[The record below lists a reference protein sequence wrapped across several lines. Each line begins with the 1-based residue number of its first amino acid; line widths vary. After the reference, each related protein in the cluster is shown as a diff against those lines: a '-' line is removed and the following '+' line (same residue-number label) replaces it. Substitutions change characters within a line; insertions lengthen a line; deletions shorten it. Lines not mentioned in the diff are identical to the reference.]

1 MKNILNGSLAHE
13 SRRAFLSK
21 SAIATAAIFAGS
33 SSAFSGPTI
42 QSSENNKQTKMSLQ
56 HINDLKLPGNSGLGG
71 VAAGNA
77 WHVNSNQQIDMVMSE
92 AWDAGVRYFDTS
104 PFYGFGLSERRMGHF
119 LFEKNRDEF
128 VLSTKIGRVFDAD
141 PDFKADPKSL
151 WKGKL
156 NFKYRFDY
164 TAAGVRRSIE
174 DSLQRL
180 GLSSIDIVYVHD
192 LSPDTAELGKNW
204 MEQFNVAAKGAF
216 PELSK
221 MREEGIIKGWGMG
234 VNTPDPILKAMEVA
248 DPDICLVAIQY
259 SLIDHKNALN
269 TLFPAMEK
277 KKVKA
282 VIGGPLN
289 AGFLANRDRFNYG
302 DSMPAEMV
310 EKRKKINAIIAKYNI
325 DLRTVALQF
334 SAAHPVVAAVIP
346 GASTGEQASSNA
358 SAMATKIPVA
368 LWNELKQAKL
378 IEQLAPVPGTVTNQS
393 V

>member
-1 MKNILNGSLAHE
+1 MNSNKNISEQE
-13 SRRAFLSK
+13 SRRAFLAK
-21 SAIATAAIFAGS
+21 AALATAAVAVSGP
-33 SSAFSGPTI
+33 SAFAAQPSFSIT
-42 QSSENNKQTKMSLQ
+42 QTKQSKMSPNL
-56 HINDLKLPGNSGLGG
+56 IKDLKLPKNFGIGG

-77 WHVNSNQQIDMVMSE
+77 WHVNSNQQIEMAMAA

-104 PFYGFGLSERRMGHF
+104 PFCGFGLSERRMGHF

-128 VLSTKIGRVFDAD
+128 VLSTKIGRVFEAD
-141 PDFKADPKSL
+141 PNFKSDPKSL
-151 WKGKL
+151 WKGRL
-156 NFKYRFDY
+156 NFKYKFDY

-192 LSPDTAELGKNW
+192 LSPDTGELGDKW
-204 MEQFNVAAKGAF
+204 MDQFNIAAKGAF
-216 PELSK
+216 PELTK

-234 VNTPDPILKAMEVA
+234 VNTPEPILKAMEVA

-259 SLIDHKNALN
+259 SLVDHKKALN
-269 TLFPAMEK
+269 SLFPAMEK

-302 DSMPAEMV
+302 DTIPAEML
-310 EKRKKINAIIAKYNI
+310 EKRKKINAIIGKYNV

-358 SAMATKIPVA
+358 AAMATKVPA
-368 LWNELKQAKL
+368 DLWKELKQAKL
-378 IEQLAPVPGTVTNQS
+378 IEQDAPVPAG
-393 V
+393 

>member
-1 MKNILNGSLAHE
+1 MYNIENDASEKE
-13 SRRAFLSK
+13 SRRAFIAK
-21 SAIATAAIFAGS
+21 AAIATAAVVTTGS
-33 SSAFSGPTI
+33 SSLVAKTLPFVEHQNSP
-42 QSSENNKQTKMSLQ
+42 KMSDKQ
-56 HINDLKLPGNSGLGG
+56 IQEFKLEKNFGLGG

-77 WHVNSNQQIDMVMSE
+77 WHVNSNQQIEMAMSA

-141 PDFKADPKSL
+141 PAFKSDPKSL

-192 LSPDTAELGKNW
+192 LSPDTGELGNRW
-204 MEQFNVAAKGAF
+204 MDQFNIAAKGAF
-216 PELSK
+216 PELTK

-234 VNTPDPILKAMEVA
+234 VNTPEPILKAMEVA
-248 DPDICLVAIQY
+248 DPDVCLVAIQY
-259 SLIDHKNALN
+259 SLVDHKNALDK
-269 TLFPAMEK
+269 LFPAMEK
-277 KKVKA
+277 KKVRA

-302 DSMPAEMV
+302 DTIPAEML
-310 EKRKKINAIIAKYNI
+310 EKRKKINAIIGKYNV

-334 SAAHPVVAAVIP
+334 AAAHPVVAAVIP
-346 GASTGEQASSNA
+346 GASTAEQASSNA
-358 SAMATKIPVA
+358 LAMAAKIPSE
-368 LWNELKQAKL
+368 LWADLKQAKL
-378 IEQLAPVPGTVTNQS
+378 IEQHAPVPSESQA
-393 V
+393 

>member
-1 MKNILNGSLAHE
+1 MHSNKSNSEQE
-13 SRRAFLSK
+13 SRRAFLAK
-21 SAIATAAIFAGS
+21 AALATAAVAVSGP
-33 SSAFSGPTI
+33 SAFAA
-42 QSSENNKQTKMSLQ
+42 QSSQSITTTKQSKMSTNF
-56 HINDLKLPGNSGLGG
+56 IEDFKLPKNFGLGG

-77 WHVNSNQQIDMVMSE
+77 WHVNSNQQIEMAMAA

-141 PDFKADPKSL
+141 PNYKSDPKSL
-151 WKGKL
+151 WKGRL
-156 NFKYRFDY
+156 NFKYKFDY

-192 LSPDTAELGKNW
+192 LSPDTGELGDRW
-204 MEQFNVAAKGAF
+204 MDQFNIAAKGAF
-216 PELSK
+216 PELTK

-234 VNTPDPILKAMEVA
+234 VNTPEPILKAMEVA
-248 DPDICLVAIQY
+248 DPDIFLVAIQY
-259 SLIDHKNALN
+259 SLVDHKKALN
-269 TLFPAMEK
+269 SLFPAMEK

-302 DSMPAEMV
+302 DTIPAEML
-310 EKRKKINAIIAKYNI
+310 EKRKKINAIIGKYNV

-346 GASTGEQASSNA
+346 GASTAEQASSNA
-358 SAMATKIPVA
+358 AAMATKVPGD
-368 LWNELKQAKL
+368 LWKELKQAKL
-378 IEQLAPVPGTVTNQS
+378 IEQDAPVPAG
-393 V
+393 

>member
-1 MKNILNGSLAHE
+1 MNNIEHDATRKE
-13 SRRAFLSK
+13 SRRTFLTQA
-21 SAIATAAIFAGS
+21 AIATAAVVTTG
-33 SSAFSGPTI
+33 SSAFAANPFLF
-42 QSSENNKQTKMSLQ
+42 SEHQNTPKMS
-56 HINDLKLPGNSGLGG
+56 DKLTQAFKLEKNFGIGG

-77 WHVNSNQQIDMVMSE
+77 WHVNSNQQIEMAMSA

-141 PDFKADPKSL
+141 PNFKSDPKSL

-174 DSLQRL
+174 DSLKRL

-192 LSPDTAELGKNW
+192 LSPDTGELGDKW
-204 MEQFNVAAKGAF
+204 MDQFNIAAKGAF
-216 PELSK
+216 PELTK

-234 VNTPDPILKAMEVA
+234 VNTPEPILKAMEVA

-259 SLIDHKNALN
+259 SLVDHKNALEK
-269 TLFPAMEK
+269 LFPAMEQ

-302 DSMPAEMV
+302 DTIPAEMT
-310 EKRKKINAIIAKYNI
+310 EKRNKINAIIGKYNI

-334 SAAHPVVAAVIP
+334 AAAHPVVAAVIP
-346 GASTGEQASSNA
+346 GASTAGQASSNA
-358 SAMATKIPVA
+358 QAMATKIPAA
-368 LWNELKQAKL
+368 LWTDLKQAKL
-378 IEQLAPVPGTVTNQS
+378 IEQQAPVPDANKA
-393 V
+393 

>member
-1 MKNILNGSLAHE
+1 MNSKKINPEQE
-13 SRRAFLSK
+13 SRRAFLAK
-21 SAIATAAIFAGS
+21 ATLATAAVAISGP
-33 SSAFSGPTI
+33 SAFAAQPSFSIT
-42 QSSENNKQTKMSLQ
+42 QTKQSKMSPNL
-56 HINDLKLPGNSGLGG
+56 IENFKLPKNFGIGG

-77 WHVNSNQQIDMVMSE
+77 WHVNSNQQIEMAMAA

-128 VLSTKIGRVFDAD
+128 VLSTKIGRVFEAD
-141 PDFKADPKSL
+141 PNFKSDPKSL
-151 WKGKL
+151 WKGRL
-156 NFKYRFDY
+156 NFKYKFDY

-192 LSPDTAELGKNW
+192 LSPDTGELGDKW
-204 MEQFNVAAKGAF
+204 MDQFNIAAKGAF
-216 PELSK
+216 PELTK

-234 VNTPDPILKAMEVA
+234 VNTPEPIMKAMEVA

-259 SLIDHKNALN
+259 SLVDHKKALN
-269 TLFPAMEK
+269 SLFPAMEK

-302 DSMPAEMV
+302 DTIPAEML
-310 EKRKKINAIIAKYNI
+310 EKRKKINAIIGKYNV

-358 SAMATKIPVA
+358 AAMATKVPA
-368 LWNELKQAKL
+368 DLWKELKQAKL
-378 IEQLAPVPGTVTNQS
+378 IEQDAPVPAG
-393 V
+393 

>member
-1 MKNILNGSLAHE
+1 MHSNKSNSEQE
-13 SRRAFLSK
+13 SRRAFLAK
-21 SAIATAAIFAGS
+21 AALATAAVAVSG
-33 SSAFSGPTI
+33 SSAFAA
-42 QSSENNKQTKMSLQ
+42 QSSQSITTTKQSKMSTNF
-56 HINDLKLPGNSGLGG
+56 IEDFKLPKNFGLGG

-77 WHVNSNQQIDMVMSE
+77 WHVNSNQQIEMAMAA

-141 PDFKADPKSL
+141 PNYKSDPKSL
-151 WKGKL
+151 WKGRL
-156 NFKYRFDY
+156 NFKYKFDY

-192 LSPDTAELGKNW
+192 LSPDTGELGDKW
-204 MEQFNVAAKGAF
+204 MDQFNIAAKGAF
-216 PELSK
+216 PALTK

-234 VNTPDPILKAMEVA
+234 VNTPEPILKAMEVA

-259 SLIDHKNALN
+259 SLVDHKKALN
-269 TLFPAMEK
+269 SLFPAMEK

-302 DSMPAEMV
+302 DTIPAEML
-310 EKRKKINAIIAKYNI
+310 EKRKKINAIIGKYNV

-346 GASTGEQASSNA
+346 GASTAEQASSNA
-358 SAMATKIPVA
+358 AAMATKVPGD
-368 LWNELKQAKL
+368 LWKELKQAKL
-378 IEQLAPVPGTVTNQS
+378 IEQDAPVPAG
-393 V
+393 

>member
-1 MKNILNGSLAHE
+1 MNNVENGASRNE
-13 SRRAFLSK
+13 SRRAFITK
-21 SAIATAAIFAGS
+21 AAVATAAIVTTAQTGFA
-33 SSAFSGPTI
+33 ANPFLLPEH
-42 QSSENNKQTKMSLQ
+42 QNATKMSDKQ
-56 HINDLKLPGNSGLGG
+56 IQDFKLEKNFGIGG

-77 WHVNSNQQIDMVMSE
+77 WHVNSNQQIEMAMSA

-141 PDFKADPKSL
+141 PAFRADSKSL

-192 LSPDTAELGKNW
+192 LSPDNGELGDKW
-204 MEQFNVAAKGAF
+204 MDQFNIAAKGAF

-234 VNTPDPILKAMEVA
+234 VNTPEPILNAMEVA

-259 SLIDHKNALN
+259 SLIDHKNALEK
-269 TLFPAMEK
+269 LFPAMEK

-302 DSMPAEMV
+302 DTIPPEML
-310 EKRKKINAIIAKYNI
+310 EKRKKINAIIGKYNV

-334 SAAHPVVAAVIP
+334 AAAHPVVASVIP
-346 GASTGEQASSNA
+346 GASTAEQASSNA
-358 SAMATKIPVA
+358 LAMATTIPA
-368 LWNELKQAKL
+368 ELWTELKQAKL
-378 IEQLAPVPGTVTNQS
+378 IEQQAPVPKLSQA
-393 V
+393 

>member
-1 MKNILNGSLAHE
+1 MYNIENDASEKE
-13 SRRAFLSK
+13 SRRAFIAK
-21 SAIATAAIFAGS
+21 AAIATAAVVTTGS
-33 SSAFSGPTI
+33 SSLIAKTLPFDEHQNSP
-42 QSSENNKQTKMSLQ
+42 KMSDKQ
-56 HINDLKLPGNSGLGG
+56 IQEFKLEKNFGLGG

-77 WHVNSNQQIDMVMSE
+77 WHVNSNQQIEMAMSA

-141 PDFKADPKSL
+141 PAFKSDPKSL

-192 LSPDTAELGKNW
+192 LSPDTGELGNKW
-204 MEQFNVAAKGAF
+204 MDQFNIAAKGAF
-216 PELSK
+216 PELTK

-234 VNTPDPILKAMEVA
+234 VNTPEPILKAMEVA
-248 DPDICLVAIQY
+248 DPDVCLVAIQY
-259 SLIDHKNALN
+259 SLVDHKNALDK
-269 TLFPAMEK
+269 LFPAMEK
-277 KKVKA
+277 KKVRA

-302 DSMPAEMV
+302 DTIPAEML
-310 EKRKKINAIIAKYNI
+310 EKRKKINAIIGKYNV

-334 SAAHPVVAAVIP
+334 AAAHPVVAAVIP
-346 GASTGEQASSNA
+346 GASTAEQASSNA
-358 SAMATKIPVA
+358 LAMAAKIPSE
-368 LWNELKQAKL
+368 LWTDLKQAKL
-378 IEQLAPVPGTVTNQS
+378 IEQHAPVPSESQA
-393 V
+393 

>member
-1 MKNILNGSLAHE
+1 MNNIENNASEKE
-13 SRRAFLSK
+13 SRRAFLAK
-21 SAIATAAIFAGS
+21 AAIATAAVVTTS
-33 SSAFSGPTI
+33 SSGLIAKPFTFDELQNLS
-42 QSSENNKQTKMSLQ
+42 KMSDKQ
-56 HINDLKLPGNSGLGG
+56 VQEFKLEKNFGLGG

-77 WHVNSNQQIDMVMSE
+77 WHVNSNQQIEMAMSA

-141 PDFKADPKSL
+141 PAFKSDPKSL
-151 WKGKL
+151 WKGRL

-192 LSPDTAELGKNW
+192 LSPDTGELGSKW
-204 MEQFNVAAKGAF
+204 MDQFNIAAKGAF
-216 PELSK
+216 PELTK

-234 VNTPDPILKAMEVA
+234 VNTPEPILKAMEVA
-248 DPDICLVAIQY
+248 DPDVCLVAIQY
-259 SLIDHKNALN
+259 SLVDHESALDK
-269 TLFPAMEK
+269 LFPAMEK

-302 DSMPAEMV
+302 DTIPAEML
-310 EKRKKINAIIAKYNI
+310 EKRKKINTIIGKYNV

-334 SAAHPVVAAVIP
+334 AAAHPVVAAVIP
-346 GASTGEQASSNA
+346 GASTAEQASSNA
-358 SAMATKIPVA
+358 LAMATKVPA
-368 LWNELKQAKL
+368 ELWTELKQAKL
-378 IEQLAPVPGTVTNQS
+378 IEQQAPVPGISQA
-393 V
+393 

>member
-1 MKNILNGSLAHE
+1 MNNIKHSASEVE
-13 SRRAFLSK
+13 SRRSFLAK
-21 SAIATAAIFAGS
+21 AAIATAAVATTGAAGFAT
-33 SSAFSGPTI
+33 AGPVYTEH
-42 QSSENNKQTKMSLQ
+42 QKHLTMTSKQ
-56 HINDLKLPGNSGLGG
+56 IADLNLDKNYGIGG

-77 WHVNSNQQIDMVMSE
+77 WHVNSNQQIDMALAA

-128 VLSTKIGRVFDAD
+128 VLSTKIGRVFEAD
-141 PDFKADPKSL
+141 PAFKPDPKSL

-192 LSPDTAELGKNW
+192 LSPDTGELGKNW
-204 MEQFNVAAKGAF
+204 MEQFNIAAKGAF
-216 PELSK
+216 PELTK

-234 VNTPDPILKAMEVA
+234 VNTPEPILKAMEVA
-248 DPDICLVAIQY
+248 DPNVCLVAIQY
-259 SLIDHKNALN
+259 SLVDHKHALDK
-269 TLFPAMEK
+269 LFPAMEK

-289 AGFLANRDRFNYG
+289 AGFLANRERFNYG
-302 DSMPAEMV
+302 DTIPADML
-310 EKRKKINAIIAKYNI
+310 EKRKKINAVISKYNV

-334 SAAHPVVAAVIP
+334 AAAHPVVAAVIP
-346 GASTGEQASSNA
+346 GASTAEQASSNA
-358 SAMATKIPVA
+358 SAMATKIPA
-368 LWNELKQAKL
+368 ELWTDLKQAKL
-378 IEQLAPVPGTVTNQS
+378 IEQLAPVPGSTEA
-393 V
+393 

>member
-1 MKNILNGSLAHE
+1 MNSNKNISEQE
-13 SRRAFLSK
+13 SRRAFLAK
-21 SAIATAAIFAGS
+21 AALATAAVAVSGP
-33 SSAFSGPTI
+33 SAFAAQPSFSIT
-42 QSSENNKQTKMSLQ
+42 QTKQSKMSPNL
-56 HINDLKLPGNSGLGG
+56 IKDLKLPKNFGIGG

-77 WHVNSNQQIDMVMSE
+77 WHVNSNQQIEMAMAA

-128 VLSTKIGRVFDAD
+128 VLSTKIGRVFEAD
-141 PDFKADPKSL
+141 PNFKSDPKSL
-151 WKGKL
+151 WKGRL
-156 NFKYRFDY
+156 NFKYKFDY

-192 LSPDTAELGKNW
+192 LSPDTGELGDKW
-204 MEQFNVAAKGAF
+204 MDQFNIAAKGAF
-216 PELSK
+216 PELTK

-234 VNTPDPILKAMEVA
+234 VNTPEPILKAMEVA

-259 SLIDHKNALN
+259 SLVDHKKALN
-269 TLFPAMEK
+269 SLFPAMEK

-302 DSMPAEMV
+302 DTIPAEML
-310 EKRKKINAIIAKYNI
+310 EKRKKINAIIGKYNV

-358 SAMATKIPVA
+358 AAMATKVPA
-368 LWNELKQAKL
+368 DLWKELKQAKL
-378 IEQLAPVPGTVTNQS
+378 IEQDAPVPAG
-393 V
+393 

>member
-1 MKNILNGSLAHE
+1 MNNIENNASEKE
-13 SRRAFLSK
+13 SRRAFLAK
-21 SAIATAAIFAGS
+21 AAIATAAVVTTS
-33 SSAFSGPTI
+33 SSGLIAKPFTFDELQNLS
-42 QSSENNKQTKMSLQ
+42 KMSDKQ
-56 HINDLKLPGNSGLGG
+56 VQEFKLEKNFGLGG

-77 WHVNSNQQIDMVMSE
+77 WHVNSNQQIEMAMSA

-141 PDFKADPKSL
+141 PAFKSDPKSL
-151 WKGKL
+151 WKGRL

-192 LSPDTAELGKNW
+192 LSPDTAELGSKW
-204 MEQFNVAAKGAF
+204 MDQFNIAAKGAF
-216 PELSK
+216 PELTK

-234 VNTPDPILKAMEVA
+234 VNTPEPILKAMEVA
-248 DPDICLVAIQY
+248 DPDVCLVAIQY
-259 SLIDHKNALN
+259 SLVDHKSALDK
-269 TLFPAMEK
+269 LFPAMEK

-302 DSMPAEMV
+302 DTIPAEML
-310 EKRKKINAIIAKYNI
+310 EKRKKINAIIGKYNV

-334 SAAHPVVAAVIP
+334 AAAHPVVAAVIP
-346 GASTGEQASSNA
+346 GASTAEQASSNA
-358 SAMATKIPVA
+358 LAMATKVPA
-368 LWNELKQAKL
+368 ELWTELKQAKL
-378 IEQLAPVPGTVTNQS
+378 IEQQAPVPGISQA
-393 V
+393 

>member
-1 MKNILNGSLAHE
+1 MTSKQIADLNLDKNYGI
-13 SRRAFLSK
+13 
-21 SAIATAAIFAGS
+21 
-33 SSAFSGPTI
+33 
-42 QSSENNKQTKMSLQ
+42 
-56 HINDLKLPGNSGLGG
+56 GG

-77 WHVNSNQQIDMVMSE
+77 WHVNSNQQIDMALAA

-128 VLSTKIGRVFDAD
+128 VLSTKIGRVFEAD
-141 PDFKADPKSL
+141 PAFKPDPKSL

-192 LSPDTAELGKNW
+192 LSPDTGELGKNW
-204 MEQFNVAAKGAF
+204 MEQFNIAAKGAF
-216 PELSK
+216 PELTK

-234 VNTPDPILKAMEVA
+234 VNTPEPILKAMEVA
-248 DPDICLVAIQY
+248 DPNVCLVAIQY
-259 SLIDHKNALN
+259 SLVDHKHALDK
-269 TLFPAMEK
+269 LFPAMEK

-289 AGFLANRDRFNYG
+289 AGFLANRERFNYG
-302 DSMPAEMV
+302 DTIPADML
-310 EKRKKINAIIAKYNI
+310 EKRKKINAVISKYNV

-334 SAAHPVVAAVIP
+334 AAAHPVVAAVIP
-346 GASTGEQASSNA
+346 GASSAEQASSNA
-358 SAMATKIPVA
+358 SAMATKIPA
-368 LWNELKQAKL
+368 ELWTDLKQAKL
-378 IEQLAPVPGTVTNQS
+378 VEQLAPVPGSTEA
-393 V
+393 

>member
-1 MKNILNGSLAHE
+1 MYNIENDASEKE
-13 SRRAFLSK
+13 SRRAFIAK
-21 SAIATAAIFAGS
+21 AAIATAAVVTTGS
-33 SSAFSGPTI
+33 SSLVAKTLPFVEHQNSP
-42 QSSENNKQTKMSLQ
+42 KMSDKQ
-56 HINDLKLPGNSGLGG
+56 IQEFKLEKNFGLGG

-77 WHVNSNQQIDMVMSE
+77 WHVNSNQQIEMAMSA

-141 PDFKADPKSL
+141 PAFKSDPKSL

-192 LSPDTAELGKNW
+192 LSPDTGELGNKW
-204 MEQFNVAAKGAF
+204 MDQFNIAAKGAF
-216 PELSK
+216 PELTK

-234 VNTPDPILKAMEVA
+234 VNTPEPILKAMEVA
-248 DPDICLVAIQY
+248 DPDVCLVAIQY
-259 SLIDHKNALN
+259 SLVDHKNALDK
-269 TLFPAMEK
+269 LFPAMEK
-277 KKVKA
+277 KKVRA

-302 DSMPAEMV
+302 NTIPAEML
-310 EKRKKINAIIAKYNI
+310 EKRKKINAIIGKYNV

-334 SAAHPVVAAVIP
+334 AAAHPVVASVIP
-346 GASTGEQASSNA
+346 GASTAEQASSNA
-358 SAMATKIPVA
+358 LAMAAKIPSE
-368 LWNELKQAKL
+368 LWTDLKQAKL
-378 IEQLAPVPGTVTNQS
+378 IEQHAPVPGGTQA
-393 V
+393 

>member
-1 MKNILNGSLAHE
+1 MHSNKSNSEQE
-13 SRRAFLSK
+13 SRRAFLAK
-21 SAIATAAIFAGS
+21 AALATAAIAVSGP
-33 SSAFSGPTI
+33 SAFAA
-42 QSSENNKQTKMSLQ
+42 QSSQSITTTKQSKMSTNF
-56 HINDLKLPGNSGLGG
+56 IEDFKLPKNFGLGG

-77 WHVNSNQQIDMVMSE
+77 WHVNSNQQIEMAMAA

-141 PDFKADPKSL
+141 PNYKSDPKSL
-151 WKGKL
+151 WKGRL
-156 NFKYRFDY
+156 NFKYKFDY

-192 LSPDTAELGKNW
+192 LSPDTGELGDRW
-204 MEQFNVAAKGAF
+204 MDQFNIAAKGAF
-216 PELSK
+216 PELTK

-234 VNTPDPILKAMEVA
+234 VNTPEPILKAMEVA

-259 SLIDHKNALN
+259 SLVDHKKALN
-269 TLFPAMEK
+269 SLFPAMEK

-302 DSMPAEMV
+302 DTIPAEML
-310 EKRKKINAIIAKYNI
+310 EKRKKINAIIGKYNV

-346 GASTGEQASSNA
+346 GASTAEQASSNA
-358 SAMATKIPVA
+358 AAMATKVPGD
-368 LWNELKQAKL
+368 LWKELKQAKL
-378 IEQLAPVPGTVTNQS
+378 IEQDAPVPAG
-393 V
+393 

>member
-1 MKNILNGSLAHE
+1 MNNIENNASEKE
-13 SRRAFLSK
+13 SRRAFLAK
-21 SAIATAAIFAGS
+21 AAIATAAVVTTS
-33 SSAFSGPTI
+33 SSGLIAKPFTFDELQNLS
-42 QSSENNKQTKMSLQ
+42 KMSDKQ
-56 HINDLKLPGNSGLGG
+56 VQEFKLEKNFGLGG

-77 WHVNSNQQIDMVMSE
+77 WHVNSNQQIEMAMSA
-92 AWDAGVRYFDTS
+92 AWDVGVRYFDTS

-141 PDFKADPKSL
+141 PAFKSDPKSL
-151 WKGKL
+151 WKGRL

-192 LSPDTAELGKNW
+192 LSPDTAELGSKW
-204 MEQFNVAAKGAF
+204 MDQFNIAAKGAF
-216 PELSK
+216 PELTK

-234 VNTPDPILKAMEVA
+234 VNTPEPILKAMEVA
-248 DPDICLVAIQY
+248 DPDVCLVAIQY
-259 SLIDHKNALN
+259 SLVDHKSALDK
-269 TLFPAMEK
+269 LFPAMEK

-302 DSMPAEMV
+302 DTIPAEML
-310 EKRKKINAIIAKYNI
+310 EKRKKINAIIGKYNV

-334 SAAHPVVAAVIP
+334 AAAHPVVAAVIP
-346 GASTGEQASSNA
+346 GASTAEQASSNA
-358 SAMATKIPVA
+358 LAMATKVPA
-368 LWNELKQAKL
+368 ELWTELKQAKL
-378 IEQLAPVPGTVTNQS
+378 IEQQAPVPGISQA
-393 V
+393 